1 MQTLR
6 ELIERHSDE
15 NSEFRYYIP
24 IIEKAEANEEQHPDI
39 TIECCAS
46 LFQGISKT
54 IVNRLDPPD
63 DPKAFEEQS
72 ISKQVKAAMDC
83 VAQKDG
89 GITEIEFA
97 KRVSSLVQIVGELRN
112 QRGDI
117 SHGRAVPKELQSD
130 RSLARLVLNVSEPA
144 IRYMLAS
151 YFALPSES
159 VFVPPYED
167 NEAFNESLDD
177 DNDMPDKIIY
187 SRALYDQ
194 FPEDYLI
201 KLNEYNDS
209 VETMRAELDE
219 LLANEGDSDGNAE

>member
-6 ELIERHSDE
+6 ELIERYSDE

-24 IIEKAEANEEQHPDI
+24 IIEKAEENEEHHPDI

-54 IVNRLDPPD
+54 IVNRLDPPND
-63 DPKAFEEQS
+63 LKAFENSS
-72 ISKQVKAAMDC
+72 ISQQVKAAMDC
-83 VAQKDG
+83 VAKKDG
-89 GITEIEFA
+89 GITEVEFS

-130 RSLARLVLNVSEPA
+130 RSLARLVLNISEPA

-151 YFALPSES
+151 YFAIPSES
-159 VFVPPYED
+159 AFVPPYEA
-167 NEAFNESLDD
+167 NEAFNEYLDGD
-177 DNDMPDKIIY
+177 SDMPDKIIY
-187 SRALYDQ
+187 SRALYHQ
-194 FPEDYLI
+194 YPEDYLI
-201 KLNEYNDS
+201 KLKEYNDNI
-209 VETMRAELDE
+209 EAAKAELDE
-219 LLANEGDSDGNAE
+219 LLANEGNDDGDAE